1 MSENGALPHPINV
14 LEILGNAIVG
24 GMENYVSNLL
34 TRLPP
39 EEFHVTLLVPF
50 ESPVTA
56 GLRERG
62 YEVYVTA
69 MADDPLWHSI
79 QMAVSLMRERDI
91 HLVHAHL
98 PVAHVL
104 GSIAGRL
111 ARRPVVTTMHTM
123 KLTAHELGIYRTAGG
138 HLILVC
144 QHAYNQA
151 RSLGVAAHDLT
162 LIYNGVD
169 TSRFTPE
176 KDGAAFRQEV
186 GIPAGAP
193 LAGFVGRLSPEKGP
207 DLFVR
212 AAHFAAQRHPT
223 AHFVLV
229 GAGPMEGEL
238 RGMIANLGLA
248 ERVHLAGL
256 WEDVAPVFPAFDVLA
271 QTSHAEGT
279 PLALL
284 EGMAAGLPAVTLGVG
299 GVVEIVEVGTT
310 GLLYSPDDWVGVGW
324 GMLELLNDPE
334 RAQRMG
340 RAARERVQAHF
351 TVDGSAA
358 RTITLFRR
366 LVAHNRY
373 KRLFMPDGVQES
385 HD

>member
-1 MSENGALPHPINV
+1 MFENGALPHPINV

-39 EEFHVTLLVPF
+39 EEFSVTVLVPF

-56 GLRERG
+56 RLRECG
-62 YEVYVTA
+62 YEVHVTA
-69 MADDPLWHSI
+69 MGVDPPWHSI
-79 QMAVSLMRERDI
+79 QTAVSLVREYDI
-91 HLVHAHL
+91 HLIHAHL

-104 GSIAGRL
+104 GAIAGRL
-111 ARRPVVTTMHTM
+111 ARRPVVTTLHSMS
-123 KLTAHELGIYRTAGG
+123 LTARELGIYHTAGG

-144 QHAYNQA
+144 QHAYNEA

-162 LIYNGVD
+162 LIHNGVD
-169 TSRFTPE
+169 TSRFTPK
-176 KDGAAFRQEV
+176 KDGTAFRREA

-212 AAHFAAQRHPT
+212 AAHFAAQRHPS

-229 GAGPMEGEL
+229 GTGPMEGEL
-238 RGMIANLGLA
+238 RGMIAKLGMA
-248 ERVHLAGL
+248 ERIHLAGL
-256 WEDVAPVFPAFDVLA
+256 WDDVSPVFPAFDLLA
-271 QTSHAEGT
+271 QTSRLEGT

-284 EGMAAGLPAVTLGVG
+284 EGMAAGRPTVALGVG

-310 GLLYSPDDWVGVGW
+310 GLLYSADDWEGVGW

-334 RAQRMG
+334 RARRMG
-340 RAARERVQAHF
+340 QAARKRVQAHY
-351 TVDGSAA
+351 TVDCSAE
-358 RTITLFRR
+358 RTMTLFRR

-373 KRLFMPDGVQES
+373 HRLSLPDGVPQP
-385 HD
+385 HV

>member
-1 MSENGALPHPINV
+1 MFENGALPHPINV
-14 LEILGNAIVG
+14 LEVLGNAIVG

-39 EEFHVTLLVPF
+39 EEFNVTVLVPF

-56 GLRERG
+56 RLREWG
-62 YEVYVTA
+62 YEVHVTA
-69 MADDPLWHSI
+69 MGDDPPWRSI
-79 QMAVSLMRERDI
+79 QTAVSLVREYDI
-91 HLVHAHL
+91 HLIHAHL
-98 PVAHVL
+98 PVAHVV
-104 GSIAGRL
+104 GAIAGCL
-111 ARRPVVTTMHTM
+111 ARRPVVTTLHSMS
-123 KLTAHELGIYRTAGG
+123 LTARELGIYHTAGG

-144 QHAYNQA
+144 QHAYNEA

-162 LIYNGVD
+162 LIHNGVD
-169 TSRFTPE
+169 TSRFTPK
-176 KDGAAFRQEV
+176 KDGTAFRREA

-212 AAHFAAQRHPT
+212 AAHFAAQRHPS

-229 GAGPMEGEL
+229 GTGPMEGEL
-238 RGMIANLGLA
+238 RGMIAKLGMA
-248 ERVHLAGL
+248 ERIHLAGL
-256 WEDVAPVFPAFDVLA
+256 WDDVSPVFPAFDLLA
-271 QTSHAEGT
+271 QTSRLEGT

-284 EGMAAGLPAVTLGVG
+284 EGMAAGRPTVALGVG

-310 GLLYSPDDWVGVGW
+310 GLLYSADDWEGVGW

-334 RAQRMG
+334 RARRMG
-340 RAARERVQAHF
+340 QAARKRVQAHY
-351 TVDGSAA
+351 TVDCSAE
-358 RTITLFRR
+358 RTMTLFRR

-373 KRLFMPDGVQES
+373 HRLSLPDGVPQP
-385 HD
+385 HV

>member
-14 LEILGNAIVG
+14 LEVLGNAIVG

-39 EEFHVTLLVPF
+39 EEFSVTVLVPF

-56 GLRERG
+56 RLRECG
-62 YEVYVTA
+62 YEVHVTA
-69 MADDPLWHSI
+69 MGVDPPWHSI
-79 QMAVSLMRERDI
+79 QTAVSLVREYDI
-91 HLVHAHL
+91 HLIHAHL

-104 GSIAGRL
+104 GAIAGRL
-111 ARRPVVTTMHTM
+111 ARRPVVTTLHSMS
-123 KLTAHELGIYRTAGG
+123 LTAHELGIYHTAGG

-144 QHAYNQA
+144 QHAYNEA

-162 LIYNGVD
+162 LIHNGVD
-169 TSRFTPE
+169 TSRFTPK
-176 KDGAAFRQEV
+176 KDGTAFRREA

-212 AAHFAAQRHPT
+212 AAHFAAQRHPS

-229 GAGPMEGEL
+229 GTGPMEGEL
-238 RGMIANLGLA
+238 HGMIAKLGMA
-248 ERVHLAGL
+248 ERIHLAGL
-256 WEDVAPVFPAFDVLA
+256 WDDVSPVFPAFDLLA
-271 QTSHAEGT
+271 QTSRLEGT

-284 EGMAAGLPAVTLGVG
+284 EGMAAGRPTVALGVG

-310 GLLYSPDDWVGVGW
+310 GLLYSADDWEGVGW

-334 RAQRMG
+334 RARRMG
-340 RAARERVQAHF
+340 QAARKRVQAHY
-351 TVDGSAA
+351 TVDCSAE
-358 RTITLFRR
+358 RTMTLFRR

-373 KRLFMPDGVQES
+373 HRLSLPDGVPQP
-385 HD
+385 HV